1 MKPQLVYWNVKT
13 GFTAYKVCGLWVRCQ
28 DSFDS
33 MIICIR
39 QNGQRLFVQ
48 RIISS
53 LRRIRARD
61 KRNRANVQR
70 EPHGPRRNRRDRQ
83 LMAYGA

>member
-1 MKPQLVYWNVKT
+1 MRPQLVYWNVKT

-39 QNGQRLFVQ
+39 QNGQRLFVSEDNQ
-48 RIISS
+48 Q

-61 KRNRANVQR
+61 KRNRAKR
-70 EPHGPRRNRRDRQ
+70 ST
-83 LMAYGA
+83 

>member
-1 MKPQLVYWNVKT
+1 MRPQLVYWNVKT
-13 GFTAYKVCGLWVRCQ
+13 GFTAYKVCGLWVRGQ

-39 QNGQRLFVQ
+39 QNGQRLFVLLEDNQ
-48 RIISS
+48 Q

-61 KRNRANVQR
+61 KHNRAKRSTRAFILDDVGVKR
-70 EPHGPRRNRRDRQ
+70 V
-83 LMAYGA
+83 M